1 MDYQNSI
8 DTITR
13 YALGEQIDDA
23 SYNMIRLFTDYGNIG
38 DIAEVIVSNY
48 MGYKNA
54 EDSIHG
60 CDAFN
65 TEGRAVEIKT
75 ERKTPLAGN
84 AAWTSTN
91 YEDKLIK
98 LIKSD
103 QEYLQVGFTSKGR
116 LIYIIRTELN
126 KTGIITKIGEAIENH
141 KGKSTNLTPK
151 TTHTQLGDNFEVVY
165 LSEKYLNKTPVS
177 GVFKKKLLE
186 NYKKDLTNSVEC
198 RNVRYSQEKGND
210 YVYS

>member
-48 MGYKNA
+48 MGYENA
-54 EDSIHG
+54 DDSIHG

-75 ERKTPLAGN
+75 ERELPISGKAS
-84 AAWTSTN
+84 WTSTN

-103 QEYLQVGFTSKGR
+103 QEYLQVGFTEKGR

-126 KTGIITKIGEAIENH
+126 KTGVIAKIGHIIENST
-141 KGKSTNLTPK
+141 GKSNITPK

-165 LSEKYLNKTPVS
+165 LSEKYLNKTHVNN
-177 GVFKKKLLE
+177 VFKKKLLK
-186 NYKKDLTNSVEC
+186 NYKKDLTISEKC
-198 RNVRYSQEKGND
+198 CNVYM
-210 YVYS
+210 